1 MNDFQKDVTRMR
13 ELLLAALTETEGL
26 AAVQDAGAV
35 NQERMQRK
43 LEQTMEKAERS
54 IIELRQLAERHSPGV
69 GGYGDRYPL
78 KAREV
83 TGSVNMLEY
92 TWLHITLNTLLP
104 HCRFQSPNWLS
115 DTIRRLLDSYEGAG
129 GQIPYFKNGAVL
141 VIDEYSDI
149 EGRHIYDQDNKGW
162 KAVSN
167 AIKGRVVPDD
177 DQYSLAVILM
187 SARSRENVTH
197 ITLMDK
203 LDAGDFLS
211 RRCGYAAF
219 SDVYGQL

>member
-13 ELLLAALTETEGL
+13 ELLLAALAETEGL
-26 AAVQDAGAV
+26 AVVQDVGAV
-35 NQERMQRK
+35 NQEWMQRK

-54 IIELRQLAERHSPGV
+54 VIELRQLAERHSPGV

-129 GQIPYFKNGAVL
+129 GQIPYFKNDAIL
-141 VIDEYSDI
+141 VIDEHSDV

-167 AIKGRVVPDD
+167 AIKGRLIPDD
-177 DQYSLAVILM
+177 DQYSLAVILL
-187 SARSRENVTH
+187 SARSQENVTH
-197 ITLMDK
+197 ITVMDK
-203 LDAGDFLS
+203 LDAGDFLT